1 MSENFHET
9 VLIEGLKEG
18 NVKIFD
24 YLFHL
29 YYTGL
34 VAFAMKYV
42 SEKEVAEDLVQDFFY
57 KLWLDRSKLQIN
69 QTIKAY
75 FFTAIKNKSFD
86 YVRHQSVKSKASE
99 FFKTNTVQVTE
110 QGEDYLIE
118 SELNERIEMALKKL
132 PEKCRQVFM
141 QNRFEGLKPI
151 EIAEKENLS
160 VRTVEAHIGKA
171 LKILRTELEPYLPTS
186 LVALVLANLSNFMK

>member
-1 MSENFHET
+1 
-9 VLIEGLKEG
+9 
-18 NVKIFD
+18 
-24 YLFHL
+24 
-29 YYTGL
+29 
-34 VAFAMKYV
+34 MKYV

-57 KLWLDRSKLQIN
+57 KLWLDRSRLQIN